1 MRVPMVD
8 IRLARPEDAPAI
20 ARVHVA
26 VWHSTYRG
34 LIADA
39 LIDKVTLEQ
48 REAMWTDILTA
59 YTATHPVL
67 VAEDFGIGICG
78 FGNAGPL
85 RGEEVQGYSGEFK
98 TLYLLPAYQRRG
110 IGRALLG
117 RLAVE
122 LLQRG
127 HASALAWVLA
137 SNPACGFYEAMGGT
151 ICAQRLAPDSE
162 DGDEDEGDSPADLAY
177 GWSDLAALA
186 KVIQP

>member
-1 MRVPMVD
+1 MVD
-8 IRLARPEDAPAI
+8 IRLARPEDAAAI

-26 VWHSTYRG
+26 VWNSTYRG
-34 LIADA
+34 LIDDA
-39 LIDKVTLEQ
+39 LIDEVTVEQ

-59 YTATHPVL
+59 YSETHPVL

-85 RGEEVQGYSGEFK
+85 RGEDVLGFSGEFK

-110 IGRALLG
+110 IGRALLC
-117 RLAVE
+117 RLAAE
-122 LLQRG
+122 LRARG
-127 HASALAWVLA
+127 HDSALAWVLA

-151 ICAQRLAPDSE
+151 LCAQRLAE
-162 DGDEDEGDSPADLAY
+162 DEDEGESPADLAY

-186 KVIQP
+186 RSA

>member
-1 MRVPMVD
+1 MVD
-8 IRLARPEDAPAI
+8 IRLARPEDAAAI

-26 VWHSTYRG
+26 VWNSTYRG
-34 LIADA
+34 LIDDA
-39 LIDKVTLEQ
+39 LIDAVTVED

-59 YTATHPVL
+59 YTETHPVL
-67 VAEDFGIGICG
+67 VAEDFGVGICG

-85 RGEEVQGYSGEFK
+85 RGEDVLGFSGEFK

-110 IGRALLG
+110 VGRALLA
-117 RLAVE
+117 RLAAA
-122 LLQRG
+122 LLERG
-127 HASALAWVLA
+127 HDSALAWVLA

-151 ICAQRLAPDSE
+151 ICAQRL
-162 DGDEDEGDSPADLAY
+162 GEDEGDSPADLAY